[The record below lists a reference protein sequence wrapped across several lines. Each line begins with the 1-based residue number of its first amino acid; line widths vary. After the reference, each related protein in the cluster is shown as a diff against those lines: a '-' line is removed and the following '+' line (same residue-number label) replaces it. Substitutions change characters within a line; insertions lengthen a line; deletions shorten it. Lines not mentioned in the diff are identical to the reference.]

1 VPAAPERRGQVFAFV
16 FGMTALVVAAVL
28 LFDDKGIGGLAAILA
43 AVGTIVVAFLAGR
56 SDSG

>member
-1 VPAAPERRGQVFAFV
+1 MGVSGSAPMRAAL
-16 FGMTALVVAAVL
+16 FGMTALVVAAAL

-56 SDSG
+56 SDSS

>member
-1 VPAAPERRGQVFAFV
+1 MRAAL
-16 FGMTALVVAAVL
+16 FGMTALVVAAAL

-56 SDSG
+56 SDSS